1 MAGRKPKPTKLKL
14 LQGNPGKR
22 PLNDAEPQPENIAP
36 ECPDWLD
43 DISKSKW
50 ESVAPELERI
60 GVLTKID
67 GATLAAYCKNYGRWV
82 AAEKTL
88 TDKGTT
94 YESDT
99 AKGTIVRVRPE
110 LKIAEE
116 AMRQMRAFAS
126 EFGLTP
132 SSRSRLKGTAG
143 QIEMTGN
150 DDDKKFFS

>member
-22 PLNDAEPQPENIAP
+22 PLNDAEPQPATGAP
-36 ECPDWLD
+36 RCPSWLD
-43 DISKSKW
+43 SVAKAKW
-50 ESVAPELERI
+50 KNVAPELERI

-67 GATLAAYCKNYGRWV
+67 GAALAAYCKNYSRWV
-82 AAEKTL
+82 AAEKVL
-88 TDKGTT
+88 TKLGTT
-94 YESDT
+94 YESET
-99 AKGTIVRVRPE
+99 ATGKIIRPRPD

-116 AMRQMRAFAS
+116 AMRQMRAFAT

-143 QIEMTGN
+143 QIATSN
-150 DDDKKFFS
+150 DDDQFFT